1 MISLRKDVGTYG
13 ECSALEYLRRLGYV
27 IIERNF
33 RSKYGEIDII
43 AKDGDYITFIEV
55 KSRYSKLFGS
65 PSESVTY
72 NKQIKLYKTAQY
84 YIMKRKLHEHFFRFD
99 VIEVLLLHE
108 NNSTSINLIKNAFQL

>member
-1 MISLRKDVGTYG
+1 MISLKKDVGTHG
-13 ECSALEYLRRLGYV
+13 EFAAIEYLKKIGYE

-55 KSRYSKLFGS
+55 KSRYCKLYGT

-72 NKQIKLYKTAQY
+72 NKQLKLYKTAQY
-84 YIMKRKLHEHFFRFD
+84 YIMKNKLHNSFFRFD
-99 VIEVLLLHE
+99 VIEILFLHE
-108 NNSTSINLIKNAFQL
+108 NNNINVNLIKNAFQL